1 MQALC
6 VCPAQQSEGLQSHSH
21 WVAQRLEWLSSRLLH
36 GAAPALGRWHV
47 QPTCPGCSML
57 LQQLPLQLSCSSQL
71 RVAAAALHGLGWRQQ
86 AWLAPSIAATRHA
99 SSQMLLQ
106 CHDNLLLLQV
116 LRRSGTPKEQA
127 YAKRLEG
134 VSAES
139 VLWHCLEWAS
149 GNPSYA
155 TRSSGCFQRLQVCLC
170 FSALAR
176 PAGSQAPSLAPGH
189 TGAVQCSS

>member
-1 MQALC
+1 MVLRPHWAGGMCSLL
-6 VCPAQQSEGLQSHSH
+6 AQ
-21 WVAQRLEWLSSRLLH
+21 
-36 GAAPALGRWHV
+36 AAPCCCRS
-47 QPTCPGCSML
+47 TE
-57 LQQLPLQLSCSSQL
+57 QLPLQLSCSSQL
-71 RVAAAALHGLGWRQQ
+71 RVAAAALHGLGQRQQ

-99 SSQMLLQ
+99 SSQIPLQ
-106 CHDNLLLLQV
+106 CHDSSLLLQV

-139 VLWHCLEWAS
+139 VLWQCLEWAS
-149 GNPSYA
+149 GNPSTA
-155 TRSSGCFQRLQVCLC
+155 TKSSCCSQRLQVCLC

-176 PAGSQAPSLAPGH
+176 PAGSQAPPLAPCH